1 MAYDPPPLEQHYCDV
16 GANFVRI
23 DRPNKHA
30 RATSS
35 YHHGAVADQS
45 GDLCGDVCAGARRT
59 VAGRPQSKES
69 PLKMA
74 KLKEEFFKL
83 LPPTIFFFVAL
94 HIVTFIRVLIARGSH
109 FEPLSTASIA
119 IASLILGKAVLI
131 ADMLP
136 PINRYPNKPL
146 AYNIAWK
153 TGIYLLMATVIHYL
167 ERLIDFSRQAGGLVA
182 GNTKLLAEIV
192 WPHFWAEEII
202 LFLLILVYCT
212 ARELV
217 RVIGREKMLRLFFGP
232 DPLPAFKQEGFAGK
246 DEMS

>member
-1 MAYDPPPLEQHYCDV
+1 MADDPPALEQHHCDA

-23 DRPNKHA
+23 AGPSVIAPNKL
-30 RATSS
+30 
-35 YHHGAVADQS
+35 S
-45 GDLCGDVCAGARRT
+45 GGTFNPYDRSAMHKILD
-59 VAGRPQSKES
+59 KI
-69 PLKMA
+69 
-74 KLKEEFFKL
+74 KEEFFAI

-94 HIVTFIRVLIARGSH
+94 HILTFIRVLIARGSH

-146 AYNIAWK
+146 AYNVAWK
-153 TGIYLLMATVIHYL
+153 TTIYLLMATFIHYL
-167 ERLIDFSRQAGGLVA
+167 ERVIDFSRQAGGLAA
-182 GNTKLLAEIV
+182 GNAKLLADIV

-202 LFLLILVYCT
+202 LFILILMYCI

-217 RVIGREKMLRLFFGP
+217 RVIGKEKMQRLFFGP
-232 DPLPAFKQEGFAGK
+232 MPLPAF
-246 DEMS
+246 

>member
-1 MAYDPPPLEQHYCDV
+1 MHKILDK
-16 GANFVRI
+16 I
-23 DRPNKHA
+23 
-30 RATSS
+30 
-35 YHHGAVADQS
+35 
-45 GDLCGDVCAGARRT
+45 
-59 VAGRPQSKES
+59 
-69 PLKMA
+69 
-74 KLKEEFFKL
+74 KEEFFAI

-94 HIVTFIRVLIARGSH
+94 HILTFIRVLIARGSH

-146 AYNIAWK
+146 AYNVAWK
-153 TGIYLLMATVIHYL
+153 TAIYLLMATFIHYL
-167 ERLIDFSRQAGGLVA
+167 ERLIDFSRQAGGLAA
-182 GNTKLLAEIV
+182 GNAKLLADIV

-212 ARELV
+212 ARELG

-232 DPLPAFKQEGFAGK
+232 NPLPAF
-246 DEMS
+246 